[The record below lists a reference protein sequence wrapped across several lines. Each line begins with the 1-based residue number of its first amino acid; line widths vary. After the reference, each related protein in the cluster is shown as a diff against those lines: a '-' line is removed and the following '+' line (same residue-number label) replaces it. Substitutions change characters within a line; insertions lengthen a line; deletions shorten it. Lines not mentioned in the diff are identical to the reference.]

1 MYVDETFIA
10 QPMYV
15 DETFIANDTRML
27 FQSLQERIH
36 EYQRKGIGVEV
47 VQIKGTMRLKLK
59 VPGIEETR
67 ETSSPAQA

>member
-36 EYQRKGIGVEV
+36 EYQRKGMGVEV

-59 VPGIEETR
+59 VPGVEGV
-67 ETSSPAQA
+67 SPPPTPLQA